1 VEVPVV
7 RVKLDVL
14 DVYGFLDPAGKKQ
27 GTDKLK
33 KVRANTAIAIIGVD
47 PLQRVIVLEAWRA
60 KTSAAATTKQV
71 FDLNDRWHPKMFGC
85 EANAMQELYADML
98 LLEAQRQNIRINLVP
113 ITQPTN
119 VDKHWRIRTVLN
131 PLFNH
136 GRLFLLPNQHDLHR
150 ELTSFPM
157 SPLVDLVD
165 ALASACAMIPPKPKP
180 PAESADEAAEVAKYL
195 RDRGVAPH
203 IIHQRVAAIR
213 GEGAG
218 SPVDLFRP
226 LR

>member
-1 VEVPVV
+1 M

-14 DVYGFLDPAGKKQ
+14 DIYSFLDPAGKKQ

-33 KVRANTAIAIIGVD
+33 KVRANTALVTIGVD

-60 KTSAAATTKQV
+60 KTSAAATMRQV
-71 FDLNDRWHPKMFGC
+71 FDTNDRWHPKMFGC

-136 GRLFLLPNQHDLHR
+136 GRLFLLSNQHDLHR
-150 ELTSFPM
+150 GLPSFPR
-157 SPLVDLVD
+157 SPLVDLVG
-165 ALASACAMIPPKPKP
+165 ALASACAMLPPTPNP

-213 GEGAG
+213 GNPAGA
-218 SPVDLFRP
+218 PVDLFRS
-226 LR
+226 LK